1 MIATT
6 KFFSLGFL
14 FLGMFI
20 LMQVVL
26 PIVSFQL
33 WELGQ
38 KIENNTDFV
47 SPQSGGGQSVLGVS
61 IENKDNFPALVSS
74 NKRLTSS
81 PYSRFSISV
90 PKLKIDGLS
99 VDVDSNDLSGGLVH
113 LPGVSLPGERG
124 NVFISGHS
132 ALSPLFSLKKAAF
145 AKLQDLKKGDRIILE
160 AEGTEFI
167 YEVEMLKVV
176 DPKDLSVI
184 NPPDK
189 MGRYVTL
196 MTCVPPGLNF
206 KRLIVLGKML

>member
-1 MIATT
+1 MIATS
-6 KFFSLGFL
+6 KIFSLGFL

-38 KIENNTDFV
+38 KIESNTNFV
-47 SPQSGGGQSVLGVS
+47 SPQSGGGQAVLGVS
-61 IENKDNFPALVSS
+61 IENKDNFSFFVSKNIRQHTLS
-74 NKRLTSS
+74 
-81 PYSRFSISV
+81 YSRFSISV
-90 PKLKIDGLS
+90 PKLKIDDLS
-99 VDVDSNDLSGGLVH
+99 VDVDSNDLSSGLIH

-145 AKLQDLKKGDRIILE
+145 ANLKDLKKGDQIILE
-160 AEGTEFI
+160 AEGTKFI
-167 YEVEMLKVV
+167 YQVETLKVV

-189 MGRYVTL
+189 MGRFVTL